1 MWEPC
6 FLKKND
12 VISNSSDKIL
22 KICLEVN
29 VKIIHMHRSEDIKRS
44 KDALV
49 QIKTILEISHSN
61 NDENPNSNQQKSIKI
76 SI

>member
-1 MWEPC
+1 
-6 FLKKND
+6 
-12 VISNSSDKIL
+12 
-22 KICLEVN
+22 
-29 VKIIHMHRSEDIKRS
+29 MHHSEDIKRS

-49 QIKTILEISHSN
+49 QIETILEISLSN